1 MTWQLSTD
9 MHTHVVLLCTNQ
21 WSRLCGYDNE
31 RDINSLLFVIIRCM
45 LCYDVHLNPVCLSSY
60 IGPEITFLEKLLCAQ
75 TFLHGNKKLSHL
87 INGVMHLIID
97 KAQQTLR

>member
-1 MTWQLSTD
+1 
-9 MHTHVVLLCTNQ
+9 
-21 WSRLCGYDNE
+21 
-31 RDINSLLFVIIRCM
+31 M